1 MYGMTAESTNRLT
14 GSRMASAESHESAG
28 SRSTGSGIYRSAHS
42 ELTGSATEPLVVC
55 QDVHKRFPGAEALR
69 GVSLELPRGEIVGLL
84 GPNGSGK
91 STLLKLIAGL
101 HRPTS
106 GRVLVAGRQPDRTTK
121 ALVSYSPEID
131 HTYPW
136 MTVEATIRFVSSF
149 YEDWDEERAASML
162 DFMGLKPRQKVGK
175 LSKGTR
181 ARLRL
186 VLALAR
192 SADLILLDEPLSGID
207 PPSRARIVRAILSEY
222 KAGEQTIIISTHE
235 VLEAEPLFDRLLM
248 LEAGFIKLEG
258 SAEQLRE
265 RYGRS
270 VQGIMEEIFE

>member
-1 MYGMTAESTNRLT
+1 MYGMRAESTNRLT
-14 GSRMASAESHESAG
+14 GSRMPDAESHGTAESHGAVG
-28 SRSTGSGIYRSAHS
+28 SRSNG
-42 ELTGSATEPLVVC
+42 ATEPLVVFR
-55 QDVHKRFPGAEALR
+55 DVHKRFPGAEALR

-91 STLLKLIAGL
+91 STLLKLMAGL

-121 ALVSYSPEID
+121 AMVSYSPEID

-136 MTVEATIRFVSSF
+136 MTVEATVRFVSSF
-149 YEDWDEERAASML
+149 YEDWDDERAASLL

-207 PPSRARIVRAILSEY
+207 PPSRMRIVQAILSEY
-222 KAGEQTIIISTHE
+222 EAGEQTIIISTHE

-258 SAEQLRE
+258 PAEQLRE

-270 VQGIMEEIFE
+270 VQGIMEEVFT